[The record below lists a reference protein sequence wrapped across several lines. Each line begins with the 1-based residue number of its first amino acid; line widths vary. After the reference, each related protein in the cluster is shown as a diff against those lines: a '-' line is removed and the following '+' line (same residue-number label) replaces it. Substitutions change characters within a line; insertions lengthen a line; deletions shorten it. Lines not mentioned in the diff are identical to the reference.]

1 MRTKLRRFVCMCVH
15 VGARVWILR
24 SFAKK
29 VVEYCEKEGGDLI
42 RWLHCIQ
49 DHGHY
54 LEAFAS
60 LRALGSPGLLGFEQ
74 PEGFGKPMGFE
85 KPMGFGHPQPSC
97 PWGIHMSKLYVYCF
111 TCFFHVIEVQQI
123 RC

>member
-85 KPMGFGHPQPSC
+85 K
-97 PWGIHMSKLYVYCF
+97 GIHMSKLYVYCF